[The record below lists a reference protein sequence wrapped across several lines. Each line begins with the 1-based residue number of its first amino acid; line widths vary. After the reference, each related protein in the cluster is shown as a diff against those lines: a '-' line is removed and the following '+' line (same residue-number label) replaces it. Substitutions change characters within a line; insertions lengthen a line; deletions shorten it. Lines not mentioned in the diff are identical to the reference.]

1 MVQSRIKVKEAQSK
15 DAKKGKAEE
24 WWQMEDWKEN
34 S

>member
-15 DAKKGKAEE
+15 DAKKEKAEE